1 MNIKNF
7 LSLLIL
13 SIAQPVLL
21 LAQPQNLDNFFDFEN
36 DEGLGDFI
44 LGESPNSIRVI
55 GFTATATSN
64 PNIYSSGTRAL
75 ILAPGQEGKIIFE
88 RGVNI
93 LQFMAAETTGA
104 GRIEVRDKT
113 GIELHPNGVVDG
125 LPVNIGPDVIAPLQS
140 FVTFSGDINDTS
152 DLDYTSGIRE
162 ITVLNVVGL
171 FALDDLGF
179 SYLIGPPINTVI
191 LESIKDNSIYSEN
204 DNSNAQGIDLF
215 SGRTQGQMGSGIRRA
230 LIQFDLS
237 GSIPS
242 DGIIESVSLTLFANK
257 RGAPTNDTSVDTFL
271 HRLNRDWGEGNSVGA
286 GQGGAPTL
294 GDSTWNFNFFESE
307 NWTTPGGDFETT
319 PSATQTLSET
329 GLITW
334 SSLAMIADTQTW
346 LDNPEQNFG
355 WILIVDDSI
364 TGSSTQFDSK
374 ESVTA
379 ENRPMLEIQFSGEGQ
394 DLILEGTGNVV
405 GENIIHP
412 NGNIFDQVLLTG
424 ESIELQA
431 KPNQITRVSFMDE
444 DEDIVQVEFSG
455 SGTLTVTLD
464 PTTFLPPA
472 LPPRYNQEVSYVTG
486 KPNVVIEGA
495 DSSTFFSIFT
505 VGSINAVNQALFP
518 EGQVYDA
525 KADVSLVEVI
535 NSTGMGGMQLS
546 NTVFSGITGKV
557 GVDATGV
564 PIAVRLTLGDID
576 ANGDAVPH
584 LLFGEGSFTVPAN
597 NSGLRITGGDLQQS
611 NGVSIV
617 VAPDGST
624 TPGFETL
631 ITQDN
636 VKSDGSDQ
644 PSQGID
650 TTFVN
655 GDGETINV
663 AVEKNIIIGSIVMHK
678 TGGIAGISEL
688 TTLREIDG
696 SIIYVFVEGFTGE
709 RSEFEIA
716 AEDLDQLWQE
726 LELNDVFTIPSN
738 GDLLSTVA
746 DGFNYEI
753 TVERGGDHNNFSV
766 YEPSMLANDA
776 EEPRY
781 LAIVNA
787 ISALV
792 Q

>member
-1 MNIKNF
+1 
-7 LSLLIL
+7 
-13 SIAQPVLL
+13 
-21 LAQPQNLDNFFDFEN
+21 
-36 DEGLGDFI
+36 
-44 LGESPNSIRVI
+44 
-55 GFTATATSN
+55 
-64 PNIYSSGTRAL
+64 
-75 ILAPGQEGKIIFE
+75 
-88 RGVNI
+88 
-93 LQFMAAETTGA
+93 
-104 GRIEVRDKT
+104 
-113 GIELHPNGVVDG
+113 
-125 LPVNIGPDVIAPLQS
+125 
-140 FVTFSGDINDTS
+140 
-152 DLDYTSGIRE
+152 
-162 ITVLNVVGL
+162 
-171 FALDDLGF
+171 
-179 SYLIGPPINTVI
+179 
-191 LESIKDNSIYSEN
+191 
-204 DNSNAQGIDLF
+204 
-215 SGRTQGQMGSGIRRA
+215 
-230 LIQFDLS
+230 
-237 GSIPS
+237 
-242 DGIIESVSLTLFANK
+242 
-257 RGAPTNDTSVDTFL
+257 
-271 HRLNRDWGEGNSVGA
+271 
-286 GQGGAPTL
+286 
-294 GDSTWNFNFFESE
+294 
-307 NWTTPGGDFETT
+307 
-319 PSATQTLSET
+319 
-329 GLITW
+329 
-334 SSLAMIADTQTW
+334 MIADTQTW

-379 ENRPMLEIQFSGEGQ
+379 ENRSMLEIQFTGEGQ
-394 DLILEGTGNVV
+394 DLILEGSGNVV

-424 ESIELQA
+424 ESIKLQA
-431 KPNQITRVSFMDE
+431 KQNQITRVSFMDE

-455 SGTLTVTLD
+455 SGTFTVTLD

-472 LPPRYNQEVSYVTG
+472 LPPRYNQEITYVTG
-486 KPNVVIEGA
+486 KPSVVIEGA

-518 EGQVYDA
+518 EGQVYNA

-546 NTVFSGITGKV
+546 NTVFSGSTGKV
-557 GVDATGV
+557 GVDAAGV

-617 VAPDGST
+617 VAPDGPT

>member
-1 MNIKNF
+1 
-7 LSLLIL
+7 
-13 SIAQPVLL
+13 
-21 LAQPQNLDNFFDFEN
+21 
-36 DEGLGDFI
+36 
-44 LGESPNSIRVI
+44 
-55 GFTATATSN
+55 
-64 PNIYSSGTRAL
+64 
-75 ILAPGQEGKIIFE
+75 
-88 RGVNI
+88 
-93 LQFMAAETTGA
+93 
-104 GRIEVRDKT
+104 
-113 GIELHPNGVVDG
+113 
-125 LPVNIGPDVIAPLQS
+125 
-140 FVTFSGDINDTS
+140 
-152 DLDYTSGIRE
+152 
-162 ITVLNVVGL
+162 
-171 FALDDLGF
+171 
-179 SYLIGPPINTVI
+179 
-191 LESIKDNSIYSEN
+191 
-204 DNSNAQGIDLF
+204 
-215 SGRTQGQMGSGIRRA
+215 
-230 LIQFDLS
+230 
-237 GSIPS
+237 
-242 DGIIESVSLTLFANK
+242 
-257 RGAPTNDTSVDTFL
+257 
-271 HRLNRDWGEGNSVGA
+271 
-286 GQGGAPTL
+286 
-294 GDSTWNFNFFESE
+294 
-307 NWTTPGGDFETT
+307 
-319 PSATQTLSET
+319 
-329 GLITW
+329 
-334 SSLAMIADTQTW
+334 MIADTQTW

-379 ENRPMLEIQFSGEGQ
+379 ENRSMLEIQFTGEGQ
-394 DLILEGTGNVV
+394 DLILEGSGNVV

-424 ESIELQA
+424 ESIKLQA
-431 KPNQITRVSFMDE
+431 KQNQITRVSFMDE

-455 SGTLTVTLD
+455 SGTFTVTLD

-472 LPPRYNQEVSYVTG
+472 LPPRYNQEITYVTG
-486 KPNVVIEGA
+486 KPSVVIEGA

-518 EGQVYDA
+518 EGQVYNA

-546 NTVFSGITGKV
+546 NTVFSGSTGKV
-557 GVDATGV
+557 GVDAAGV